1 LNAFLNYCYACLAS
15 QCRQALL
22 TEGFDVSCGFL
33 HADKPGRDSLT
44 YDLIELERG
53 AVDDLLL
60 TFLGKTTLHYGD
72 FARASDGAITLH
84 PQLTRL
90 LLAHVRLPQARLD
103 GHARWLRLLL
113 SSVKGGELRAPTAT
127 TTGEG

>member
-1 LNAFLNYCYACLAS
+1 VDPLNACLNYCYACLAS

-22 TEGFDVSCGFL
+22 AEGFDLACGFL

-44 YDLIELERG
+44 YDVMELERG
-53 AVDDLLL
+53 AVDDLVL

-72 FARASDGAITLH
+72 FARAQDGSLTLH

-90 LLAHVRLPQARLD
+90 LLASCRVPQARVD
-103 GHARWLRLLL
+103 EHARWLKRFLLAG
-113 SSVKGGELRAPTAT
+113 VKREDAPA
-127 TTGEG
+127 E